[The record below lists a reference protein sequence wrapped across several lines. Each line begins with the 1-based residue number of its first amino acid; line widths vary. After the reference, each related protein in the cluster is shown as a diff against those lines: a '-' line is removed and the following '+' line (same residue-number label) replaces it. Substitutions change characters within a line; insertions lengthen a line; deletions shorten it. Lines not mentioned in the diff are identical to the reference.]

1 MNMIQHPV
9 VLYKV
14 LRVNNKNVMLIILYT
29 CCKINDGHTGN
40 TKNESLNALK
50 LLEHISVFYKSMIDY
65 TKAYRFEIGMNDYS
79 NWWCPNLYS
88 GIVSCCNT
96 IFFFDVN
103 GIIYIQPDDFQWK
116 TLYETFG
123 KRGKD
128 LYIAFLP

>member
-1 MNMIQHPV
+1 
-9 VLYKV
+9 
-14 LRVNNKNVMLIILYT
+14 MLIILYT

-103 GIIYIQPDDFQWK
+103 GIIYI
-116 TLYETFG
+116 